1 MKKHVIFL
9 PAILGLLLAGCT
21 VDPTQQGTTPGSLPG
36 GPSSKSLESNA
47 DLPPEISLS
56 STKENTLPIS
66 DESSLQSSDS
76 CSCSDEEEESSSSR
90 HTPDF
95 PPGER
100 KPIIYFYPEEEM
112 DLTVTVTHDEMLT
125 TTYPK
130 YDGGW
135 NIHLKEDGTFTV
147 PGSDREYYALYFEA
161 ESDYV
166 CPFDEGFYVT
176 SENAASFLE
185 EKMDYMGFNNR
196 ETDEFIMYWLPILER
211 NEQSL
216 VYFEQTEERNEDF
229 PLAFST
235 TPTTLIRTMIHIK
248 KASGQ
253 VNIAPEE
260 LTHYD
265 RNGFTVTEWGGV
277 EHQ

>member
-21 VDPTQQGTTPGSLPG
+21 ADPTQQGTTPGILPG
-36 GPSSKSLESNA
+36 GPSSESLEANA
-47 DLPPEISLS
+47 DLPSEISLS
-56 STKENTLPIS
+56 SIKESTLPIS

-90 HTPDF
+90 RTPDF
-95 PPGER
+95 PPGVK

-112 DLTVTVTHDEMLT
+112 DLSVTFVNEEMLT

-135 NIHLKEDGTFTV
+135 NIHLEEDGTITV
-147 PGSDREYYALYFEA
+147 PGSDREYYGLYYESVPNYECTFET
-161 ESDYV
+161 
-166 CPFDEGFYVT
+166 GFYVT
-176 SENAASFLE
+176 GENAASFLE

-216 VYFEQTEERNEDF
+216 VYFEETLERNEES
-229 PLAFST
+229 PLIFST
-235 TPTTLIRTMIHIK
+235 EPDTLIRTCIHIK
-248 KASGQ
+248 K
-253 VNIAPEE
+253 VNAPVEVVPQE
-260 LTHYD
+260 LTHVE
-265 RNGFTVTEWGGV
+265 RSGFIVTEWGGV
-277 EHQ
+277 EY

>member
-9 PAILGLLLAGCT
+9 PMILGLLLAGCEPPYP
-21 VDPTQQGTTPGSLPG
+21 DGTPEPLWTSVSESLGSND
-36 GPSSKSLESNA
+36 E
-47 DLPPEISLS
+47 LPPEISLS
-56 STKENTLPIS
+56 LTEESTLPIS
-66 DESSLQSSDS
+66 DGSSLQSSDS

-112 DLTVTVTHDEMLT
+112 DLTVTFVNEEMLT

-147 PGSDREYYALYFEA
+147 PGSEREYYALYYEA
-161 ESDYV
+161 NSDYE
-166 CPFDEGFYVT
+166 CTFDEGFYVT

-185 EKMDYMGFNNR
+185 EKMDYIGFTNR
-196 ETDEFIMYWLPILER
+196 ETNEFIMYWLPILER

-216 VYFEQTEERNEDF
+216 VYFEQTEERNEDS
-229 PLAFST
+229 PLIFST
-235 TPTTLIRTMIHIK
+235 EPDTLIRTMIHIK
-248 KASGQ
+248 K
-253 VNIAPEE
+253 VDAPVEMVPQE
-260 LTHYD
+260 LTHVE
-265 RNGFTVTEWGGV
+265 RAGFTVTEWGGV
-277 EHQ
+277 EH

>member
-1 MKKHVIFL
+1 MKKHVIVL

-36 GPSSKSLESNA
+36 GPSSESLESNA
-47 DLPPEISLS
+47 DLPPETSLS
-56 STKENTLPIS
+56 STEESALPIS

-76 CSCSDEEEESSSSR
+76 CSCSDEEEESSSSG

-95 PPGER
+95 PPDVR

-112 DLTVTVTHDEMLT
+112 DLSVTFVNEEMLT

-135 NIHLKEDGTFTV
+135 DIHIKEDGTFTV
-147 PGSDREYYALYFEA
+147 PGSDREYYGLYYESIPNYECTFET
-161 ESDYV
+161 
-166 CPFDEGFYVT
+166 GFYVT
-176 SENAASFLE
+176 GENAASFLE

-216 VYFEQTEERNEDF
+216 VYFEETLERNEES
-229 PLAFST
+229 PLIFST
-235 TPTTLIRTMIHIK
+235 APDTLIRTCIHIK
-248 KASGQ
+248 K
-253 VNIAPEE
+253 VDAPIDMVPQE
-260 LTHYD
+260 LTHVE
-265 RNGFTVTEWGGV
+265 RSGFTVTEWGGQ
-277 EHQ
+277 EH